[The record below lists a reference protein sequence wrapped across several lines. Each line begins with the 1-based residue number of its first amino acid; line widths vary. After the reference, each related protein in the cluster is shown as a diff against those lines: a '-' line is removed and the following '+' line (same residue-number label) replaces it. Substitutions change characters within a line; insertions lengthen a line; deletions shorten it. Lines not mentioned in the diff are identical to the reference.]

1 MSPTRISSRR
11 APSSAIA
18 RTSTPSAWGRSS
30 TSNSGAQG
38 VPRRRDDAT
47 RSAPAH
53 GAGLRGRRGA
63 RGRAASPLGGQ
74 GPERGGASQENRE
87 GRDRR
92 GSRGARRLL
101 RRPGEGRGGEVRQR
115 HGEDRLAD
123 ALPLARLVLPE
134 ARRGV
139 RRHGEAARRAR
150 SRAPQEEVDRQPAG
164 RGATVPRDRA
174 PVSSAYQR

>member
-1 MSPTRISSRR
+1 GFTTGVAQTMGEVTLTLNYRIDLPRRRTSWCGPSTATMSPTRTSSRR

-30 TSNSGAQG
+30 TSKSGAQG

-47 RSAPAH
+47 RSAPGR

-63 RGRAASPLGGQ
+63 RGRAASALGGQ
-74 GPERGGASQENRE
+74 GPERGGASHENRE

-101 RRPGEGRGGEVRQR
+101 RRPGEGRGEEGFRARGDGGQVRQR

-123 ALPLARLVLPE
+123 ALP
-134 ARRGV
+134 
-139 RRHGEAARRAR
+139 
-150 SRAPQEEVDRQPAG
+150 
-164 RGATVPRDRA
+164 
-174 PVSSAYQR
+174 